1 MANYHAIGEYVCNQ
15 EGRMLHTAH
24 RYTNLYISASLL
36 GQHPGGYP
44 ETAQAFHEA
53 IEPGGPDDFYILKSG
68 LEGIYNAL
76 GS

>member
-44 ETAQAFHEA
+44 E
-53 IEPGGPDDFYILKSG
+53 
-68 LEGIYNAL
+68 LELYPSFELAKTLRIKLQSQLNDK
-76 GS
+76 